1 MKYSFLRRSLIF
13 LFSILALETL
23 IILVVCAAIGSQF
36 NHIASERHRTLQENI
51 GVVLEE
57 VNNVYDFVAKDYSW
71 WDEMVEF
78 LSTEDQLWAADNI
91 ALDSLLSQYVVDGI
105 AVVNRSGKVIFQDGV
120 ATDAL
125 LEGYIRK
132 LNFKKPEFKNFY
144 GTFGDNTALYY
155 IAPIQPSRDVE
166 RRSVP
171 QGYLFVIKVIDAHY
185 LGRLALLTDCSVTL
199 AAKEPEPQLGL
210 ISVPLRGD
218 HGKPVGYLVFREL
231 DPLLPMGKKLL
242 VSLSLIALGTS
253 ISFGL
258 LIIGYVYFRFI
269 KPLKDMGKAL
279 LDKDPDQISGYAR
292 KRGEIGNIADAV
304 SRFIEY
310 FRVDPLTGLRSRHEM
325 ETILE
330 RYIER
335 AKDQHFS
342 IIMADLDNFKDL
354 NDTHGHKVG
363 DEILAEFG
371 RLIRDCIRVND
382 LAFRYG
388 GEEFLIILP
397 GANFYEAAEC
407 AERMRKKLKD
417 ATICKGITVSASFGV
432 AEYQENDTASSLLER
447 ADRALYRA
455 KAQGKNRVEVLVGVD
470 T

>member
-23 IILVVCAAIGSQF
+23 IILVVCAAIWSQF
-36 NHIASERHRTLQENI
+36 NHMASERHRTLQENI

-132 LNFKKPEFKNFY
+132 LNFKKPEFKHFY
-144 GTFGDNTALYY
+144 GTFGDSTVMYY
-155 IAPIQPSRDVE
+155 IAPIQPGGDVE

-185 LGRLALLTDCSVTL
+185 LGRLALLTNCSVTF

-354 NDTHGHKVG
+354 NDTYGHKVG
-363 DEILAEFG
+363 DEILSKFG
-371 RLIRDCIRVND
+371 LVIKDCLRVSD

-397 GANFYEAAEC
+397 GASIHDAAAC
-407 AERMRKKLKD
+407 AERIRKKLQE
-417 ATICKGITVSASFGV
+417 ISVCEGIEISASFGV

>member
-23 IILVVCAAIGSQF
+23 IILVVCAAIWSQF

-71 WDEMVEF
+71 WDEMVDF

-105 AVVNRSGKVIFQDGV
+105 AVVNRSGKVIFRDGV

-132 LNFKKPEFKNFY
+132 LNFKKPEFKHFY
-144 GTFGDNTALYY
+144 GTFGGNTVMYY
-155 IAPIQPSRDVE
+155 IAPIQPGGDME

-185 LGRLALLTDCSVTL
+185 LGRLSLLTNCSVTF

-210 ISVPLRGD
+210 VSVPLRGD
-218 HGKPVGYLVFREL
+218 HGNPVGYLVFREL

-417 ATICKGITVSASFGV
+417 ATVCKGITVSASFGV

>member
-23 IILVVCAAIGSQF
+23 IILVVCAAIWSQF
-36 NHIASERHRTLQENI
+36 NHMASERHRTLQENI

-132 LNFKKPEFKNFY
+132 LNFKKPEFKHFY
-144 GTFGDNTALYY
+144 GTFGDSTVMYY
-155 IAPIQPSRDVE
+155 IAPIQPGGDVE

-185 LGRLALLTDCSVTL
+185 LGRLALLTNCSVTF

-210 ISVPLRGD
+210 VSVPLRGD

-354 NDTHGHKVG
+354 NDTYGHKVG

-455 KAQGKNRVEVLVGVD
+455 KAQGKNRVEVLIGID